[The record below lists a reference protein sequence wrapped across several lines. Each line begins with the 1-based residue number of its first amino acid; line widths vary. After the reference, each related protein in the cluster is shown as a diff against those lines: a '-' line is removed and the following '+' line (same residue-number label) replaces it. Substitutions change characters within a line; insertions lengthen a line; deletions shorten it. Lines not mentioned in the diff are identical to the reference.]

1 MIELIDELR
10 LFIDK
15 MTTPQI
21 VCAIII
27 FAMVLVVLGS
37 DNK

>member
-1 MIELIDELR
+1 MMEFFDELR

-21 VCAIII
+21 ICAIII